1 MPAGPSPKRRVLAAL
16 ILACVVSVASA
27 TDAANVAVIVSADV
41 DAYREALKGFRASLR
56 HRIAAQYDMEGD
68 FDRGRKIL
76 GEIQSKT
83 RPDLIFVVGLWALQ
97 LVVSQGTSVPVV
109 YAMILNP
116 PSVVG
121 SDAKNITGA
130 SINVPVDDTIRLF
143 KQLGPRVRRIG
154 VIFDPAKTGYLV
166 TQAEAVTREEG
177 LKLIAK
183 ETRSPRE
190 SIPALEALQEEG
202 IDALW
207 ILPDESNVAPAVV
220 QQMLLTSFRKR
231 IPVVGLSASQ
241 AEMGAVLAVSFASS
255 EDIGRQAAELAN
267 GILASQT
274 PTQLPYTTA
283 RRLDVTVNLKAA
295 QKLGMDIP
303 KTILGMATTV
313 IR

>member
-154 VIFDPAKTGYLV
+154 V
-166 TQAEAVTREEG
+166 
-177 LKLIAK
+177 
-183 ETRSPRE
+183 
-190 SIPALEALQEEG
+190 
-202 IDALW
+202 
-207 ILPDESNVAPAVV
+207 
-220 QQMLLTSFRKR
+220 
-231 IPVVGLSASQ
+231 
-241 AEMGAVLAVSFASS
+241 
-255 EDIGRQAAELAN
+255 
-267 GILASQT
+267 
-274 PTQLPYTTA
+274 
-283 RRLDVTVNLKAA
+283 
-295 QKLGMDIP
+295 
-303 KTILGMATTV
+303 
-313 IR
+313 

>member
-1 MPAGPSPKRRVLAAL
+1 MPGGPRPKPRVLAAL

-130 SINVPVDDTIRLF
+130 SINEPVDDTIRLF

-166 TQAEAVTREEG
+166 TQAEAVAREEG

>member
-1 MPAGPSPKRRVLAAL
+1 MPGGPRPKPRVLAAL

-303 KTILGMATTV
+303 KPILGMATTV